1 MDSCASDICVID
13 VKKRSL
19 YCRVPQSAP
28 TTPALLQTASLLL
41 KTLLLWP
48 VGLLLSDLAIFYY
61 QVMHPA
67 RGGTSSQTVG
77 LVQVLGLVIMIAG
90 LWMFSNWIRG
100 LVGHPSK
107 IPLERSSKSMG
118 QWMTAGGVFY
128 LLGTF

>member
-1 MDSCASDICVID
+1 
-13 VKKRSL
+13 
-19 YCRVPQSAP
+19 
-28 TTPALLQTASLLL
+28 
-41 KTLLLWP
+41 
-48 VGLLLSDLAIFYY
+48 
-61 QVMHPA
+61 MHPA

-128 LLGTF
+128 LLGTFQGLFLILVGLGTKWYAPLKMDEAD